1 MRGKSGIDVRIHC
14 AVNVVPT
21 LSEQR
26 IASDPVVCA
35 DDHRGHSCE
44 DPQVASHV
52 FPSVRARSELQS
64 SVEVGHSKRDR
75 QGEKNKAHQERDDQ
89 LKEGKSEDEE

>member
-1 MRGKSGIDVRIHC
+1 M
-14 AVNVVPT
+14 
-21 LSEQR
+21 
-26 IASDPVVCA
+26 
-35 DDHRGHSCE
+35 
-44 DPQVASHV
+44 ASHV